1 MPAESSTPSHSPL
14 FCFCLPVHVR
24 DWCGTPTVPKRTP
37 SCHDSCP
44 IQAEQSLYNVYK
56 TASFL
61 TSFLFFRLFTFC
73 PLLFLRPFAL
83 PFHVHHFFL
92 LLPLPL
98 SPSFHNVPLFVAL
111 PCLLDFCLST
121 FFEDLQDLQQS
132 QKRFSMIFMYDTHY
146 T

>member
-1 MPAESSTPSHSPL
+1 MYAESSTP
-14 FCFCLPVHVR
+14 
-24 DWCGTPTVPKRTP
+24 TVPCSVFVCRSISETDVALQPCQKELL
-37 SCHDSCP
+37 HVM
-44 IQAEQSLYNVYK
+44 IHLYNVYK